1 MISVLALAAS
11 LSAAG
16 PAGELRVS
24 SPDGR
29 VVIVV
34 EASGNGS
41 PTYSI
46 SYQGAP
52 LLSPSPLG
60 LDLDKG
66 GRLGDRLRPAR
77 VRHRKGEDR
86 YALLAGKTAAVRER
100 YNELVLDLEEPA
112 RDGAAGRKLQM
123 VFRAY
128 DDGAAFRYRIPPQK
142 ALAAVNILGES
153 TRFDFAADYS
163 CWGANL
169 GRFGTSHEMEFDPV
183 RASMLREQ
191 NLFDAPFVCQ
201 TGQGR
206 TTFAIAEADLRDY
219 AGMYL
224 QGRGDGG
231 LGAQLKLSPRL
242 DDPQVAVRTRI
253 GSEIVSPWRV
263 VMVGSQP
270 ARLIQSNLLTNL
282 NPDPA
287 ADFSWVRPGKSAWDW
302 WNGPTLAGVR
312 SAGTNDETIKRFIDF
327 ASEAGLDYMMIDE
340 GWYLGAG
347 GGGTVRPGVD
357 ITRSIPEVNL
367 PELVDYGR
375 RRNVGLW
382 LWLNWKALDAQ
393 MDEAFETYQKLG
405 IKGVKIDFMDRDDQ
419 AIVEWYHRVLAKAA
433 RHKLMVNFHGAYHP
447 TGLTR
452 TYPNFLT
459 QEGVLGAE
467 YNKWSRRVTARHN
480 VTLAFTR
487 LLAGPMDYTP
497 GGFRNLRPN
506 EFAIRNAPPN
516 VQTTRAH
523 GLAMYVVYESPFA
536 VVADTPDA
544 YRDAPGFDFIKQV
557 PATWDETRAIGG
569 EIGEYVIVA
578 RRKGRDWYV
587 GAMTNETARQVEL
600 PLDFLGSGRF
610 ELRSWTDGSTPAAVT
625 LDRRDLGP
633 GARTPLNLKLAATGG
648 AALHFRAR

>member
-1 MISVLALAAS
+1 MISVLMLVAAL
-11 LSAAG
+11 LAG
-16 PAGELRVS
+16 TGQELRTA

-29 VVIVV
+29 VEILVS
-34 EASGNGS
+34 AGGSGS
-41 PTYSI
+41 PTYAVW
-46 SYQGAP
+46 YQGRAVI
-52 LLSPSPLG
+52 SPSPLG
-60 LDLDKG
+60 LELDKG
-66 GRLGDRLRPAR
+66 GRLGDGLRAAR
-77 VRHRKGEDR
+77 VQRRKGEDR
-86 YALLAGKTAAVRER
+86 YTLLAGKTKTVREP

-112 RDGAAGRKLQM
+112 RDGVAGRKLQL

-128 DDGAAFRYRIPPQK
+128 DSGAAFRYRIPAQK
-142 ALAAVNILGES
+142 ALEAVNILGES

-169 GRFGTSHEMEFDPV
+169 GKFGTSHEMEFDPL

-191 NLFDAPFVCQ
+191 NLYDAPFVCQ
-201 TGQGR
+201 TGEGR
-206 TTFAIAEADLRDY
+206 VTFAITEADLSNY

-242 DDPQVAVRTRI
+242 DEPQVAVRTRI
-253 GSEIVSPWRV
+253 GSDVVSPWRV
-263 VMVGSQP
+263 VMIASEP
-270 ARLIQSNLLTNL
+270 AKLIQSNLVTNL

-287 ADFSWVRPGKSAWDW
+287 ADFDWVRPGKSAWDW
-302 WNGPTLAGVR
+302 WNGPTLAGVSR
-312 SAGTNDETIKRFIDF
+312 PGTNDETIKRFIDF
-327 ASEAGLDYMMIDE
+327 ASEAGLEYMMIDE
-340 GWYLGAG
+340 GWYAGAG

-393 MDEAFETYQKLG
+393 MDEAMELYQKLG
-405 IKGVKIDFMDRDDQ
+405 IKGIKVDFMDRDDQ
-419 AIVEWYHRVLAKAA
+419 PMVQWYHRVLAKAA
-433 RHKLMVNFHGAYHP
+433 KHKLMVNFHGAYHP
-447 TGLTR
+447 TGLSR
-452 TYPNFLT
+452 TFPNYLT

-497 GGFRNLRPN
+497 GGFRNLRPE
-506 EFAIRNAPPN
+506 EFVIRNAPPN

-578 RRKGRDWYV
+578 RRRGGDWYV
-587 GAMTNETARQVEL
+587 GAMNNETGREIEV
-600 PLDFLGSGRF
+600 PLDFLGPGRF
-610 ELRSWTDGSTPAAVT
+610 ELRSWIDGSNPAAVVA
-625 LDRRDLGP
+625 DRRGI
-633 GARTPLNLKLAATGG
+633 GARERMPLRLRLASTGG
-648 AALHFRAR
+648 AALHFRAQ